1 MSLRRALVFGALA
14 AELACSSRDSAS
26 APPLQHVRLSGGIAA
41 QVGPDPIALATV
53 SRIARAEG
61 VSLLVAR
68 DRALADALY
77 AAGARAA
84 FEGRGLVPVLERAAL
99 SRALL
104 EAFKAEAAA
113 LGPPTDAEVL
123 ALTELRWQEFDRPEM
138 VRTTHAVAR
147 VTNAASDAAA
157 KAVAEQIARAVR
169 GVTEP
174 EEFVRLAE
182 GVPHDGV
189 DVRVER
195 LPPVTSDG
203 RTDVPENSA
212 RDAGNQ
218 RFDLDFA
225 RGAFALKVGEI
236 SAPVKS
242 SFGYH
247 VILCEARLPPL
258 RLPLEQRRALL
269 SEEVSKGR
277 AERAKQELL
286 TRLSN
291 ATPILISR
299 SADDL
304 TARVQAEQ

>member
-1 MSLRRALVFGALA
+1 MSLRRALVFGALVA
-14 AELACSSRDSAS
+14 GLACSSRDIAS
-26 APPLQHVRLSGGIAA
+26 APPLQHVRLSGDVAA
-41 QVGPDPIALATV
+41 QVGSDPIALGTV

-61 VSLLVAR
+61 VSLQVAR

-203 RTDVPENSA
+203 RTDAPENPA
-212 RDAGNQ
+212 RDVGNQ
-218 RFDLDFA
+218 RFDLDFV

-269 SEEVSKGR
+269 SEEVRKGR